1 MTRSRWYFHPILVFV
16 ASILALITSLFLY
29 IYWYI
34 EVSSGLQTLMRKF
47 DLDSRQILSADTWI
61 VIMVLSMLVGFILLG
76 IFIIFFYNL
85 KTLQLYRL
93 QNNFINNFT
102 HELKTPVTSLRL
114 YLETF
119 QKHALPRESQL
130 KYIDYMIQDTVRLN
144 ATISSILNLAKI
156 ESKSYQGNFTLKDL
170 RRAVDQFLEEN
181 AHLIKTCRI
190 QTRFPA
196 DREFLYR
203 IDPALFDMLLMN
215 LVTNAV
221 KYNTSDH
228 PRVDIDL
235 STRRGW
241 IELGFHDNGVGLEKK
256 DFKRIFRKFHQVG
269 QADDMSSRGSGIGLF
284 LAQSI
289 ARIHGGTLSVYSEGP
304 GHGSVFTLALPD
316 KY

>member
-1 MTRSRWYFHPILVFV
+1 MNQSRWYFHPILIFV
-16 ASILALITSLFLY
+16 ASILALVTSLFLY

-34 EVSSGLQTLMRKF
+34 EVSTGLQTLMRKF
-47 DLDSRQILSADTWI
+47 DLDSRQILAADTWI

-144 ATISSILNLAKI
+144 TTISSILNLAKI

-170 RRAVDQFLEEN
+170 RRAVDHFLEEN
-181 AHLIKTCRI
+181 AHLIKNCRI
-190 QTRFPA
+190 QTRFSTE
-196 DREFLYR
+196 REFLYR

-215 LVTNAV
+215 LITNAV
-221 KYNTSDH
+221 KYNTADH
-228 PRVDIDL
+228 PTLDIDL

-241 IELGFHDNGVGLEKK
+241 ILLAFHDNGIGIAQK
-256 DFKRIFRKFHQVG
+256 DLKRIFKKFYQVG
-269 QADDMSSRGSGIGLF
+269 QADDMTVRGSGIGLY
-284 LAQSI
+284 LVQSI
-289 ARIHGGTLSVYSEGP
+289 ARIHGGTLTARSEGP